1 MKKIKK
7 IIHVLLYERGKI
19 GLLLLPKLGK
29 PLSDKTYVK
38 WYYRYSMGKKLNLKN
53 PKTFTE
59 KLQWLK
65 VYDHNPLYTTL
76 VDKYAVKPWV
86 AERIGEQY
94 IIPTLGVWDSFDEID
109 FDKLPNQFV
118 LKTTHGGGSVGVV
131 ICKDKT
137 CFNKEE
143 AKSRLEH
150 SMKISGYEKH
160 REWPYKNVPRR
171 IIAEKFINPAPNTK
185 DLPDYKWYCFRGEPL
200 YCQVIQDRTTNKSI
214 DFFDTN
220 WVHQEFVGL
229 LPVSGSTIE
238 SAKYTPKRP
247 QDLEVQIKI
256 ARELAKD
263 LPFSRID
270 LYSIGEKTYFGEIT
284 FYPASGLGTFKPEQY
299 NDLLGKILVLPS
311 EKRGGVIIK
320 QLEGD
325 KFEIKQPD
333 LPDYKFF
340 CFNGEPKYCQVVSG
354 RNVKKCLDF
363 FDKDWNHQPFR
374 EPSMFP
380 NAEVMPL
387 KPKCLDEMWN
397 LAAKLAEGK
406 AFTRIDFYEV
416 NGQVLFG
423 EVTFF
428 PTSGLGSFEPKEY
441 DAILGKMIHLPID

>member
-1 MKKIKK
+1 MQLKSMKKIKK

-53 PKTFTE
+53 PQTFTE

-94 IIPTLGVWDSFDEID
+94 IIPTLGVWDSFNEIE
-109 FDKLPNQFV
+109 FEKLPNQFV
-118 LKTTHGGGSVGVV
+118 LKTTHGGGSIGVV
-131 ICKDKT
+131 ICKDKAS
-137 CFNKEE
+137 FNKVE
-143 AKSRLEH
+143 AKKRLEH

-171 IIAEKFINPAPNTK
+171 IIAEVY
-185 DLPDYKWYCFRGEPL
+185 LEP
-200 YCQVIQDRTTNKSI
+200 Q
-214 DFFDTN
+214 
-220 WVHQEFVGL
+220 
-229 LPVSGSTIE
+229 
-238 SAKYTPKRP
+238 A
-247 QDLEVQIKI
+247 
-256 ARELAKD
+256 EL
-263 LPFSRID
+263 
-270 LYSIGEKTYFGEIT
+270 
-284 FYPASGLGTFKPEQY
+284 
-299 NDLLGKILVLPS
+299 N
-311 EKRGGVIIK
+311 
-320 QLEGD
+320 
-325 KFEIKQPD
+325 D

-340 CFNGEPKYCQVVSG
+340 CFNGEPKFCQVISG
-354 RNVKKCLDF
+354 RNIKKCIDF

-374 EPSMFP
+374 EPSRYT
-380 NAEVMPL
+380 NADVLPL
-387 KPKCLDEMWN
+387 KPKCFEEMWN

-428 PTSGLGSFEPKEY
+428 PTSGLGVFEPKEY

>member
-131 ICKDKT
+131 ICKDKA
-137 CFNKEE
+137 CFNKVE
-143 AKSRLEH
+143 AKKRLEH

-171 IIAEKFINPAPNTK
+171 IIAEVY
-185 DLPDYKWYCFRGEPL
+185 LEP
-200 YCQVIQDRTTNKSI
+200 Q
-214 DFFDTN
+214 
-220 WVHQEFVGL
+220 
-229 LPVSGSTIE
+229 P
-238 SAKYTPKRP
+238 
-247 QDLEVQIKI
+247 
-256 ARELAKD
+256 EL
-263 LPFSRID
+263 
-270 LYSIGEKTYFGEIT
+270 
-284 FYPASGLGTFKPEQY
+284 
-299 NDLLGKILVLPS
+299 N
-311 EKRGGVIIK
+311 
-320 QLEGD
+320 
-325 KFEIKQPD
+325 D

-340 CFNGEPKYCQVVSG
+340 CFNGEPKFCQVVSG
-354 RNVKKCLDF
+354 RNIKKCIDF

-374 EPSMFP
+374 EPSRYT
-380 NAEVMPL
+380 NADVLPL
-387 KPKCLDEMWN
+387 KPKCFEEMWN